1 MTVTYTAEVATCR
14 GFGCFLK
21 LLTRWRGSIYKLVWP
36 DLATFLFLYY
46 TLNLTYRLALDEQQK
61 IVFEAVVKYCEAY
74 SDLIPLSFVLG
85 FYISIIMQRWWD
97 QYTSIPWPDPI
108 AVFVSSHI
116 HGQDERGRLMRRTIM
131 RYVCLCLTMV
141 FSMISPRV
149 KMRFPTLEH
158 FVEAGLLLENE
169 RVIIRDLDEKFP
181 RHSKHWLPIVWAAS
195 IVTRARREGRIRDD
209 YASKTIID
217 ELNKFRG
224 QCGMLLNYDS
234 ISVPLVYTQVVTLA
248 VYSYFITSVIA
259 RQWLEVTPGAD
270 TTTKHRSK
278 IDLYFPFFLTLQF
291 FFYMGW
297 LKVAESLINPFGED
311 DDDFEVN
318 WIVDRNV
325 QVSYLIVDEMHHEHP
340 ELIRDQYW
348 DEVLPVELPYTV
360 ASEPFREE
368 HPQPS
373 TANIDIP
380 AAGTTLSF
388 NSTLKLDEMAMGD
401 AMAQDDAASGIHF
414 LAKSAGSRPQSHYY
428 DRTLSTSSNTSI
440 NTNLGMGSVAG
451 SLHRVASVTSVLKR
465 LFSREP
471 PQQPSAIPMA
481 SVETG
486 NAATGLGNS
495 NVNIS
500 GAPDSNFKRSTSGSS
515 INLIPKQAPGGS
527 VRLTD
532 QVIEEVDE
540 QTTITSMRRPDPRP
554 NVRDIFAKEEDLS
567 REDKN
572 EADEALLGAPLSS
585 APVDVPRSAYGAH
598 SQSRPHAA
606 LSSSAPSYG
615 GQITV
620 SSPSRFSDNFPEV
633 LSVQSAPGF
642 TPPHSNLGSGG
653 SLHAAPMVE
662 AEETISIGATSSES
676 GDDNDMDEFTRLK
689 RARQKE
695 QRQRQLARSISQQ
708 QAAIAAVA
716 AVRRRESGAESIISE
731 SENLLMDL
739 TDSSRT
745 GLLSS
750 SPQHMSHPS

>member
-1 MTVTYTAEVATCR
+1 M
-14 GFGCFLK
+14 
-21 LLTRWRGSIYKLVWP
+21 
-36 DLATFLFLYY
+36 
-46 TLNLTYRLALDEQQK
+46 
-61 IVFEAVVKYCEAY
+61 
-74 SDLIPLSFVLG
+74 
-85 FYISIIMQRWWD
+85 
-97 QYTSIPWPDPI
+97 
-108 AVFVSSHI
+108 
-116 HGQDERGRLMRRTIM
+116 
-131 RYVCLCLTMV
+131 
-141 FSMISPRV
+141 
-149 KMRFPTLEH
+149 
-158 FVEAGLLLENE
+158 
-169 RVIIRDLDEKFP
+169 
-181 RHSKHWLPIVWAAS
+181 
-195 IVTRARREGRIRDD
+195 TRARREGRIRDD

-259 RQWLEVTPGAD
+259 RQWLEVHPDAD
-270 TTTKHRSK
+270 TTVRHRSK

-340 ELIRDQYW
+340 ELIKDQYW
-348 DEVLPVELPYTV
+348 DEVLPAELPYTV

-368 HPQPS
+368 HPQAS
-373 TANIDIP
+373 TANMDIP

-401 AMAQDDAASGIHF
+401 HMVQDDAASGIHF

-440 NTNLGMGSVAG
+440 NTNMGMGSVAG

-471 PQQPSAIPMA
+471 PQPPSTIPMA
-481 SVETG
+481 SVEAG
-486 NAATGLGNS
+486 NTLIISNSGGHPGL
-495 NVNIS
+495 
-500 GAPDSNFKRSTSGSS
+500 PDGSSFKRSTSGSS
-515 INLIPKQAPGGS
+515 INVIPKAAGGS

-540 QTTITSMRRPDPRP
+540 QATITSMRRPDPRP
-554 NVRDIFAKEEDLS
+554 NVKDIFAKEEDLS
-567 REDKN
+567 KDLDTVD
-572 EADEALLGAPLSS
+572 ASEALLGAPPPS
-585 APVDVPRSAYGAH
+585 APVNVPKSSLGAH
-598 SQSRPHAA
+598 LQNSQRTS
-606 LSSSAPSYG
+606 LSSSAPLHG
-615 GQITV
+615 GHISVASQ
-620 SSPSRFSDNFPEV
+620 SRFSDNFPEV

-642 TPPHSNLGSGG
+642 SPPASHMGSRG
-653 SLHAAPMVE
+653 SLTAAPLVD

-676 GDDNDMDEFTRLK
+676 GDDNDLDEFTRLK

-708 QAAIAAVA
+708 QAAIAAVSA
-716 AVRRRESGAESIISE
+716 HRRRESGAESIISE
-731 SENLLMDL
+731 NETLLMDL
-739 TDSSRT
+739 TDSSRA
-745 GLLSS
+745 GLLTS
-750 SPQHMSHPS
+750 SPNRPM